1 MKLSS
6 RIVAF
11 AGAALMLAG
20 SVMGSHATAATTADA
35 KVTITSTGTLTASI
49 TGADFG
55 STAYSFGSQTL
66 ASKDIV
72 ITAADD
78 RGTGEGWNVTLSSGD
93 FMGDDYDPST
103 NPLHTFA
110 VSGNLTFGAG
120 TTAVDAGN
128 SGTGAGKITST
139 AINPSAS
146 TVKLWQ
152 AFAGYGDGHYT
163 LTVPATLT
171 IPARTVVDSYTATM
185 TIGIASA
192 P

>member
-1 MKLSS
+1 
-6 RIVAF
+6 VAF
-11 AGAALMLAG
+11 AGALLMLG
-20 SVMGSHATAATTADA
+20 GGLMGGHATAATTADA
-35 KVTITSTGTLTASI
+35 KVTITSTGTLSASI
-49 TGADFG
+49 TGANFG
-55 STAYSFGSQTL
+55 STAYSFSGQTL
-66 ASKDIV
+66 PGKDVV
-72 ITAADD
+72 ITADDD
-78 RGTGEGWNVTLSSGD
+78 RGTAEGWNVTLSSGD
-93 FMGDDYDPST
+93 FFGAAYNAAT

-110 VSGNLTFGAG
+110 VSGNLTFAAG
-120 TTAVDAGN
+120 TTAVNAGN